1 MMFQSTTSLEEMF
14 FESPLNGA
22 DFSASLEMTSKK

>member
-1 MMFQSTTSLEEMF
+1 MTFLSTTSVEEKLF
-14 FESPLNGA
+14 KPPLNRA